1 MYNISTLQ
9 LPLVIRNYRPHK
21 EKNKHVCLRSADQRQ
36 PQQTERSSE
45 DKPGEHN
52 REQVQVQQQ
61 DEGESCGYRMLSNLS
76 KAIRGQET
84 QQERAK
90 DRNRLYTITWAGR
103 YKIFFLLHSCDKIL
117 YLEIA
122 QTLKDQIKRNKEGK
136 GKQEKREKKG
146 EG

>member
-1 MYNISTLQ
+1 
-9 LPLVIRNYRPHK
+9 
-21 EKNKHVCLRSADQRQ
+21 
-36 PQQTERSSE
+36 
-45 DKPGEHN
+45 
-52 REQVQVQQQ
+52 
-61 DEGESCGYRMLSNLS
+61 MLSNLS

-90 DRNRLYTITWAGR
+90 DRNRLYNITWAGR